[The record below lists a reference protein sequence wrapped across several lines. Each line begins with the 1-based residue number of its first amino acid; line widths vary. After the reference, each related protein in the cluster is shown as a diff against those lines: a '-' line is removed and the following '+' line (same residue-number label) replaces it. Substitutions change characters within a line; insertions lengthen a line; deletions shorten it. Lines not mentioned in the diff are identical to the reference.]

1 MFRLESYKA
10 DIEQNW
16 LVSQFENFQ
25 FNEPFSGDKFVPR
38 ADIAIIFHFK
48 ETPLVLKEKNIKL
61 KPFFATPILSRS
73 LTLHCQ
79 GMMDSFVVICKPT
92 VFSRIFNIN
101 LSTNSEQIINLPD
114 PIFYPVWKDLSAL
127 KSLGERISYFTR
139 FINQV
144 QKTTYVPD
152 AIDQLYNQIMAKG
165 TTTLLKD
172 LMLDCCACKRTLE
185 RNFLRRTG
193 ISSKTLVRIARLNYL
208 LQKIKNKKVVDYQDL
223 VVVGNYFDQAHFIN
237 DFKDIIGE
245 TPGTFLKRDLQLTRM
260 FSN

>member
-1 MFRLESYKA
+1 MFRLESHKA

-16 LVSQFENFQ
+16 LVSHFENFQ

-38 ADIAIIFHFK
+38 TDIAIIFHFK
-48 ETPLVLKEKNIKL
+48 DTPLVCKEKVIKL

-79 GMMDSFVVICKPT
+79 GMMDSFVAICKPT

-101 LSTNSEQIINLPD
+101 LSANSEQIINLPES
-114 PIFYPVWKDLSAL
+114 IFNPVWKDLSAL
-127 KSLGERISYFTR
+127 KSLEERISYFTR

-144 QKTTYVPD
+144 QKATYVPD
-152 AIDQLYNQIMAKG
+152 AVDLLYDKIMVKG

-208 LQKIKNKKVVDYQDL
+208 LQKIKNKNVVDYQDL